1 MNKDIQSQAFT
12 FKNRYNY
19 DYSKHYYQ
27 RHKQGG
33 FKYISNVLEQHMAD
47 KALSLAGN
55 PQTVLDLPCGA
66 GRFWE
71 TLLKHGVQK
80 IIGMDQSEGMLQV
93 CQETAPAEQLKHIE
107 LLQGDASNIP
117 LPDNAVDSVFCM
129 RLLHHIDIK
138 NLRMEFYKEF
148 QRVSAGTVCIS
159 YWVDGNL
166 KSGINLRRPHKNQ
179 NYMNQVLLENEFKEA
194 DFEIIGH
201 VDMLKFY
208 SPWRTYVLRAK

>member
-1 MNKDIQSQAFT
+1 MNKDIHTQAFT
-12 FKNRYNY
+12 FKDRYNY
-19 DYSKHYYQ
+19 DYSKQYYQ

-33 FKYISNVLEQHMAD
+33 FKYISNVLEQFMAD
-47 KALSLAGN
+47 KALSLAAN
-55 PQTVLDLPCGA
+55 PHTVLDLPCGA

-71 TLLKHGVQK
+71 TLIRHGVKK

-93 CQETAPAEQLKHIE
+93 CRETAPAEYLQKVE
-107 LLQGDASNIP
+107 LLQGDATQIP
-117 LPDNAVDSVFCM
+117 LPDKSVDSVFCM

-138 NLRMEFYKEF
+138 SLRMKFYKEF

-166 KSGINLRRPHKNQ
+166 KSEINQRRPHKNQ
-179 NYMNQVLLENEFKEA
+179 NYLNQALLEDELKEA
-194 DFEIIGH
+194 GFEIIGY